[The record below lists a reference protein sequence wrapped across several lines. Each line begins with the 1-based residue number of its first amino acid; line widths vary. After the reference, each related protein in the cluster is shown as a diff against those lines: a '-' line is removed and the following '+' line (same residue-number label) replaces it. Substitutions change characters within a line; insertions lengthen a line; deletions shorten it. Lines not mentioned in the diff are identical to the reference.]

1 MEGEPVKHAYSVWAI
16 PPENVRERL
25 KKLMLALRSEFGGP
39 EFEPHI
45 TVVRAIS
52 LTEDDALDK
61 FRAACHGVKPYT
73 ATVEKVAIGTS
84 CVFLLLHPTSEQS
97 RMGLNQLALAS
108 LARTSQLGGQEF
120 ESPFSGCDVPPQ
132 TKRVEWVSN
141 FLAEASSHCTGH
153 FGHKTSTPYMPHLS
167 LLYEDL
173 SDEEKKKAQEKANV
187 LDESIG
193 NLSFEVTRLAL
204 YETNPEDKT
213 LKSWKK
219 IAECNLDAN

>member
-1 MEGEPVKHAYSVWAI
+1 MQGEPVTHAYSVWAI
-16 PPENVRERL
+16 PPEYVRERL

-52 LTEDDALDK
+52 LTENDALDK

-73 ATVEKVAIGTS
+73 ATVEKFATGTS
-84 CVFLLLHPTSEQS
+84 CVFLLLHPTPE
-97 RMGLNQLALAS
+97 A
-108 LARTSQLGGQEF
+108 
-120 ESPFSGCDVPPQ
+120 
-132 TKRVEWVSN
+132 
-141 FLAEASSHCTGH
+141 AEASSHCTGH

-193 NLSFEVTRLAL
+193 NLSFKVTRLAL

>member
-1 MEGEPVKHAYSVWAI
+1 MSSM
-16 PPENVRERL
+16 RL
-25 KKLMLALRSEFGGP
+25 GLVYRMMKLCWKCL
-39 EFEPHI
+39 
-45 TVVRAIS
+45 
-52 LTEDDALDK
+52 
-61 FRAACHGVKPYT
+61 
-73 ATVEKVAIGTS
+73 
-84 CVFLLLHPTSEQS
+84 
-97 RMGLNQLALAS
+97 
-108 LARTSQLGGQEF
+108 
-120 ESPFSGCDVPPQ
+120 PPQ
-132 TKRVEWVSN
+132 RKSSSMGQRRLVHTAPVILVTRPQPATISEGN
-141 FLAEASSHCTGH
+141 EACALGAPS
-153 FGHKTSTPYMPHLS
+153 YMPHLS